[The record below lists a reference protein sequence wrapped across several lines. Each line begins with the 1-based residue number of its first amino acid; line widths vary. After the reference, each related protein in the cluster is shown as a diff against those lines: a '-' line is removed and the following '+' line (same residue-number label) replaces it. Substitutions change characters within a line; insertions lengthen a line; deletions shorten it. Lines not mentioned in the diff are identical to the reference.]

1 MRRTKN
7 VSFKTDKKQDRASLG
22 RLIVAVAAGAA
33 IILLASLFVI
43 LSKNN
48 FNFKSAMGVNIE
60 TETSGKTE
68 QTEAKIEQSDKLYY
82 LWCAS
87 SDKSVIHFSWLVRVR
102 MPERTV
108 TVLPVSPGTQTEYD
122 GETATVSDYLAK
134 YGEKRLL
141 EALEKQCGR
150 EIDGYVASSDESF
163 KAMINYFGGINVT
176 VPEQIEYR
184 GDFTLIL
191 VKGRQNMKGDTLFK
205 YLRYISLLGDTEA
218 QSQVFADIFSSV
230 FTEKNKDRTDKI
242 FSKFSNTLST
252 NITILDFSKAQKGIR
267 AIIEEGAEIREAD
280 SFEVLLSDK
289 YKRKK

>member
-7 VSFKTDKKQDRASLG
+7 VSFRTDKKQDKASLR

-33 IILLASLFVI
+33 VILLASLFVI

-60 TETSGKTE
+60 TETTGVSE
-68 QTEAKIEQSDKLYY
+68 QTQTKIGESDRLYY

-87 SDKSVIHFSWLVRVR
+87 SDKSVMHFSWLVRVR
-102 MPERTV
+102 MPERSV
-108 TVLPVSPGTQTEYD
+108 TVLPVSPGMQLEYE
-122 GETATVSDYLAK
+122 GETDTVSNYLAR

-141 EALEKQCGR
+141 EALGEHCGR
-150 EIDGYVASSDESF
+150 SIDGYAASADESF
-163 KAMINYFGGINVT
+163 KAMINYFGGVSIS

-205 YLRYISLLGDTEA
+205 YLRYITLLGDTEG
-218 QSQVFADIFSSV
+218 QQQVFADIFSSV
-230 FTEKNKDRTDKI
+230 FKEENEDRTDKI
-242 FSKFSNTLST
+242 FSKFSNTLDT
-252 NITILDFSKAQKGIR
+252 NITIVDFSKAENGIK

-280 SFEVLLSDK
+280 SLDELLSDK